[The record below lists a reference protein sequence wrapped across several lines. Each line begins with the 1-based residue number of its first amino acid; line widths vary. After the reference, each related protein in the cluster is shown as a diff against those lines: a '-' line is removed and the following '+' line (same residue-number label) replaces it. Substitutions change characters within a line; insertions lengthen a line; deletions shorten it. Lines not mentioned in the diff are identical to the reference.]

1 MESLDERIAYL
12 EGRMED
18 HTALMADIRG
28 DMRGLRSEIRADMTE
43 LRSEIRADMTGLR
56 SEIHRIDQKID
67 RHFMWLAGILVGV
80 LTALAG
86 LAIQVARLRPL

>member
-1 MESLDERIAYL
+1 MERLDERVAYL

-43 LRSEIRADMTGLR
+43 LRSEM
-56 SEIHRIDQKID
+56 HRIDHTID

-86 LAIQVARLRPL
+86 LAIQVARLRAL

>member
-28 DMRGLRSEIRADMTE
+28 DMRGLRSPIRADTTE
-43 LRSEIRADMTGLR
+43 LRSEM
-56 SEIHRIDQKID
+56 HRIDHKID

-86 LAIQVARLRPL
+86 LAIQVDRLKPF

>member
-1 MESLDERIAYL
+1 MESLDERVAYL

-28 DMRGLRSEIRADMTE
+28 DMRALRSDIRADMTE
-43 LRSEIRADMTGLR
+43 LRSA
-56 SEIHRIDQKID
+56 IHRVDHKID
-67 RHFMWLAGILVGV
+67 RHFMWLAGLMVGM